1 MKKLLA
7 IGGIIVVIFA
17 LILVLNNQSNKGKL
31 KDNPYGTNNLQ
42 QASIDLLDDKNYQNI
57 ILPDELKEKIET
69 GEPVTAYFFSP
80 LCSYCKEMTP
90 IMMPI
95 ADEMDV
101 DVQQF
106 NVLEFDNES
115 LAYQI
120 EATPTTILFDNG
132 EEVGRMVG
140 GQPEENIRMFFKAVE
155 DEEFRA
161 ELWQGA
167 AK

>member
-17 LILVLNNQSNKGKL
+17 LILLLNNQSNKDKL
-31 KDNPYGTNNLQ
+31 KDNPYGTDKLEQ
-42 QASIDLLDDKNYQNI
+42 STIDLLTDENYQNI
-57 ILPDELKEKIET
+57 VLPEDLKKQIET
-69 GEPVTAYFFSP
+69 GETVTAYFFSP

-90 IMMPI
+90 VMMPI
-95 ADEMDV
+95 ADEMGV

-106 NVLEFDNES
+106 NVLEFNNE
-115 LAYQI
+115 AMVYQI

-140 GQPEENIRMFFKAVE
+140 GQPEGNIRAFFKAVD
-155 DEEFRA
+155 DEEYRA
-161 ELWQGA
+161 EIWKGEA
-167 AK
+167 E